1 MSDQQKIQAI
11 YMDLKDSTFGSY
23 TKIKEELD
31 LLGMTTSEEE
41 IEVLHSIVINSK
53 SLKGAVD
60 LSNKLSESEK
70 LKLRNEIKSNYK
82 KEEEEKKKALE
93 RKKNEEA
100 KKAEQKDKA
109 DMKKAIKASLNR
121 GSNKIT
127 DYTVLR
133 EKSMGHLI
141 SQVKVH
147 MKKGWVPFGGVSA
160 AAFGIAPVGGN
171 SYIQALVKYKQ

>member
-23 TKIKEELD
+23 TKVKKELD
-31 LLGMTTSEEE
+31 LLGMTTSVKE
-41 IEVLHSIVINSK
+41 IEVLHSIVINAK
-53 SLKGAVD
+53 SLKDAVD

-70 LKLRNEIKSNYK
+70 LKLRNEIKTNYE

-93 RKKNEEA
+93 RKKAEEA

-109 DMKKAIKASLNR
+109 DMQKAIKATLNQ

-127 DYTVLR
+127 DYTVVH
-133 EKSMGHLI
+133 EKVIHLLI
-141 SQVKVH
+141 SEVKVH
-147 MKKGWVPFGGVSA
+147 MKQGWVPFGGVSA
-160 AAFGIAPVGGN
+160 AAFGISPVGGN
-171 SYIQALVKYKQ
+171 SYIQAMVKYK